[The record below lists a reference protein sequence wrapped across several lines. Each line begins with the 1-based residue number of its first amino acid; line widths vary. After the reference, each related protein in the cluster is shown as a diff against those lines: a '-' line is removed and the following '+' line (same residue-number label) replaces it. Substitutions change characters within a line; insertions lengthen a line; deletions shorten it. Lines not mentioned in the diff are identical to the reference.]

1 MKKITTIVSLFTT
14 FSIIVL
20 NSISVFAATDRFL
33 VEVSS
38 NPMQLNEAVDLTITA
53 VDKNGNVDKSFVW
66 DALLNVKWLEET
78 SYKLPN
84 WGIVNFTPSSQWVVK
99 FHKWFSASKIGK
111 ITLSAEDI
119 LEDTLRGEI
128 QVEVKDANSAAN
140 IKKITITSPT
150 PSAIETNKN
159 INIIWSMKDLPNS
172 PLQILIDG
180 KVNTS
185 SSTNVNGEFSVF
197 ANDISKWD
205 HTLTVQITNAAGAV
219 IAKSDDINFT
229 VGDLANELFK
239 SISVDPGTTFKEADK
254 ITVTL
259 TVAPEVSTVELV
271 ILGNSYF
278 MEKVKSWIFE
288 KKLKFNTANDAVQVD
303 AKLTA
308 DGNVKTYTNIETL
321 KITKWD
327 IVENNSGAT
336 TATTASWTDESTTTN
351 ENNNQSTIKITS
363 IKSIYDPVTKKYLI
377 NRTVE
382 WNPDRYLVLIS
393 SDRSTIQSNPE
404 LIQTTTDKQILITP
418 PANKEYY
425 LQVLWADNE
434 SNPLGEA
441 SEIIKLLAPDE
452 YKPSAPSCVV
462 DAIKLSDM
470 LIAWKHYLVWNKV
483 AGVDRYTVYQSDTP
497 SSDITSMTKI
507 WDTVDNKFEFAF
519 DETATEP
526 AYKYFAVQ
534 GTCNNGDLTNIAW
547 STKVQVGPMN
557 IALYICMIIWFIYSW
572 TALVR
577 KKS

>member
-1 MKKITTIVSLFTT
+1 
-14 FSIIVL
+14 
-20 NSISVFAATDRFL
+20 
-33 VEVSS
+33 
-38 NPMQLNEAVDLTITA
+38 MQLNEAVDLTITA
-53 VDKNGNVDKSFVW
+53 VDKNWTVDKTFVW

-99 FHKWFSASKIGK
+99 FHKWFSASKVGK

-119 LEDTLRGEI
+119 LEDSLRGDI
-128 QVEVKDANSAAN
+128 QVEIKDANSAGAM
-140 IKKITITSPT
+140 KKITITSPT
-150 PSAIETNKN
+150 PAAIETNKN

-205 HTLTVQITNAAGAV
+205 HTLTVQITNAAGTV

-254 ITVTL
+254 VTVTL
-259 TVAPEVSTVELV
+259 TVAPEVSTVELI

-308 DGNVKTYTNIETL
+308 GGNVKTYTNIETL
-321 KITKWD
+321 KITKWE
-327 IVENNSGAT
+327 IAENNSGT
-336 TATTASWTDESTTTN
+336 SITSGSTETPKTVPNTSESN
-351 ENNNQSTIKITS
+351 VKITS
-363 IKSIYDPVTKKYLI
+363 IKSIYDPVAKKYLI

-393 SDRSTIQSNPE
+393 SDKTNIQSNPE

-425 LQVLWADNE
+425 LQVIWADNQ
-434 SNPLGEA
+434 SNPLWEA
-441 SEIIKLLAPDE
+441 SEILKLLAPDE

-462 DAIKLSDM
+462 DAIKLTDM

-483 AGVDRYTVYQSDTP
+483 AWVDRYTVYQSETP
-497 SSDITSMTKI
+497 SSDISSMTKI
-507 WDTVDNKFEFAF
+507 GDTVDNKFEFAF
-519 DETATEP
+519 DENATEP

-534 GTCNNGDLTNIAW
+534 WTCNNWDLTNIAW

-557 IALYICMIIWFIYSW
+557 VALYICMIIWFIYGW
-572 TALVR
+572 KILVR
-577 KKS
+577 KRD

>member
-1 MKKITTIVSLFTT
+1 MKKITTTISLFLVS
-14 FSIIVL
+14 SIIVF
-20 NSISVFAATDRFL
+20 NSISAFAATDRFL
-33 VEVSS
+33 VEISS

-53 VDKNGNVDKSFVW
+53 VDKNGAVDKKFVG
-66 DALLNVKWLEET
+66 DALLNVKWLDET

-84 WGIVNFTPSSQWVVK
+84 GGIVNFTPSSQWVVK

-128 QVEVKDANSAAN
+128 QVEVKDANSAGS
-140 IKKITITSPT
+140 IKKVTVTSPT
-150 PSAIETNKN
+150 PAAIETNKN
-159 INIIWSMKDLPNS
+159 INIIWNMKDLPNS

-197 ANDISKWD
+197 ANDISKGD
-205 HTLTVQITNAAGAV
+205 HTLTVQITNAAGTI

-239 SISVDPGTTFKEADK
+239 SINVDPSTSFKEADK

-259 TVAPEVSTVELV
+259 TVAPEVSTVELI

-278 MEKVKSWIFE
+278 MEKVKSGIFE

-327 IVENNSGAT
+327 AV
-336 TATTASWTDESTTTN
+336 ESTTGTVSTGTN
-351 ENNNQSTIKITS
+351 ETTTTNQNTNQSNVKITS

-377 NRTVE
+377 NWTVE
-382 WNPDRYLVLIS
+382 WTPDRYLVLIS
-393 SDRSTIQSNPE
+393 SDKSSIQSNPE

-418 PANKEYY
+418 PTNKEYF
-425 LQVLWADNE
+425 LQVIGADNQ

-441 SEIIKLLAPDE
+441 SEILKLLAPDE

-462 DAIKLSDM
+462 DAIKLTDM

-483 AGVDRYTVYQSDTP
+483 AWVDRYTIYQSETP
-497 SSDITSMTKI
+497 NSDISSMTKM

-534 GTCNNGDLTNIAW
+534 WTCNNGDLTNIAW

-557 IALYICMIIWFIYSW
+557 IALYICMIIWFMYGWKVLI
-572 TALVR
+572 R
-577 KKS
+577 KRD